1 MDLSNIDLLDL
12 QTSYMKQDPTTIA
25 MCKVLTPIFR
35 ELAQESKLAFI
46 YGRID
51 ELDDK
56 TLDELA
62 WQFHVDFYSVDFP
75 INVKRNLIKDA
86 KRIHKLKGTPLA
98 VERLL
103 SAIFGSS
110 KLVEWFE
117 YGGEPFMFKVK
128 VDVENNINLLLD
140 KFEESI
146 NSVKNT
152 RSHLEKIEI
161 YTVSKS
167 TAYIG
172 LTTLCGEE
180 VKVFPWQS
188 KDLLS
193 KGSFNVA
200 VGNSGGVESITLYP
214 KKEEVI

>member
-1 MDLSNIDLLDL
+1 MDLNNIDLLDL

-25 MCKVLTPIFR
+25 MCKVLNPIFR
-35 ELAQESKLAFI
+35 DLSQESKLAFI

-75 INVKRNLIKDA
+75 INVKRNLIKNS
-86 KRIHKLKGTPLA
+86 KIIHRLKVTPTG
-98 VERLL
+98 VEHLL
-103 SAIFGSS
+103 SSIFGSS

-117 YGGEPFMFKVK
+117 YDGKPFMFKVK

-180 VKVFPWQS
+180 VKVFPWQPR
-188 KDLLS
+188 DLLS
-193 KGSFNVA
+193 KGSFKVA
-200 VGNSGGVESITLYP
+200 IGNSGGVENITLYP
-214 KKEEVI
+214 KKEVI

>member
-1 MDLSNIDLLDL
+1 MDLNNIDLLDL

-75 INVKRNLIKDA
+75 IHVKRNLIKDS
-86 KRIHKLKGTPLA
+86 KRIHRLKGTPLG
-98 VERLL
+98 VEHLL
-103 SAIFGSS
+103 SDIFGSS

-117 YGGEPFMFKVK
+117 YDGEPFMFKVK

-161 YTVSKS
+161 YTVSKCN
-167 TAYIG
+167 TYIG
-172 LTTLCGEE
+172 STTICGEE
-180 VKVFPWQS
+180 VTVLPWS
-188 KDLLS
+188 PKDLLS
-193 KGSFNVA
+193 KGSFNIA
-200 VGNSGGVESITLYP
+200 IGNSGGVENITLYP
-214 KKEEVI
+214 KKEVI

>member
-1 MDLSNIDLLDL
+1 MDLNNIDLLDL

-25 MCKVLTPIFR
+25 MCKALNPIFR
-35 ELAQESKLAFI
+35 ELSKESKLAFI

-75 INVKRNLIKDA
+75 INVKRNLIKNS
-86 KRIHKLKGTPLA
+86 KIIHRLKGTPIG
-98 VERLL
+98 VEHLL
-103 SAIFGSS
+103 SSIFGSS

-117 YGGEPFMFKVK
+117 YDGKPFMFKVK

-167 TAYIG
+167 TAYMG

-180 VKVFPWQS
+180 VKVFPWQP

-193 KGSFNVA
+193 KGNFKVA
-200 VGNSGGVESITLYP
+200 LGNSGGVENITLYP
-214 KKEEVI
+214 KKGVI

>member
-1 MDLSNIDLLDL
+1 MNLNNIDLLDL

-25 MCKVLTPIFR
+25 MCKVLTPVFK

-56 TLDELA
+56 IVDELA
-62 WQFHVDFYSVDFP
+62 WQFHVDFYS
-75 INVKRNLIKDA
+75 NLIKNA
-86 KRIHKLKGTPLA
+86 KKIHKLKGTPAA
-98 VERLL
+98 VENLL
-103 SAIFGSS
+103 SSIFGSS

-117 YGGEPFMFKVK
+117 YDGEPFMFKVK

-167 TAYIG
+167 NTYIG
-172 LTTLCGEE
+172 STTICGEE
-180 VKVFPWQS
+180 VTVLPWS
-188 KDLLS
+188 PKDLLS
-193 KGSFNVA
+193 KGSFNIA
-200 VGNSGGVESITLYP
+200 IGNNGGIENITLYP
-214 KKEEVI
+214 RKR

>member
-1 MDLSNIDLLDL
+1 MDLSNIDLLEL